1 MQFVTVMISGEE
13 LGLPIERVRE
23 IVGDR
28 PITQVPSMPPAIRG
42 VANVRGRVV
51 PVVDLAVAFGMP
63 PQARG
68 RWSCLALVEMVLDG
82 EPLTLALEAD
92 AIGRVLDLDEGQL
105 LPPPSFGTRLPLP
118 YLRAVA
124 PAPSNDR
131 FVLLLE
137 LDRVLAPS
145 ELLKLREAADAR

>member
-23 IVGDR
+23 IVEQR
-28 PITQVPSMPPAIRG
+28 AITQVPSMPPAIRG

-51 PVVDLAVAFGMP
+51 PVVDLAIAFALP
-63 PQARG
+63 PVARG
-68 RWSCLALVEMVLDG
+68 RWSCLALVDMVLDG

-92 AIGRVLDLDEGQL
+92 AIGRVLELDDAQL
-105 LPPPSFGTRLPLP
+105 LPPPSFGTRVPLP

-124 PAPSNDR
+124 PAGER
-131 FVLLLE
+131 FALLLD
-137 LDRVLAPS
+137 LDRVLAPA
-145 ELLKLREAADAR
+145 ELLKLREAADAG

>member
-23 IVGDR
+23 IVEQR
-28 PITQVPSMPPAIRG
+28 PVTQVPSMPPAIRG

-51 PVVDLAVAFGMP
+51 PVVDLAIAFGLP
-63 PQARG
+63 ASDRG
-68 RWSCLALVEMVLDG
+68 RWSCMALVEMVLDG

-92 AIGRVLDLDEGQL
+92 AIGRVLELGDAEL
-105 LPPPSFGTRLPLP
+105 LPPPSFGTRVPLP

-124 PAPSNDR
+124 PAGER
-131 FVLLLE
+131 FALLLD
-137 LDRVLAPS
+137 LDRVLAPA
-145 ELLKLREAADAR
+145 ELLKLKEAADVG